1 MLLLINFNSPFGFF
15 FFFLFCFF
23 PLSGALDSYFTRWR
37 RKKKRKKI
45 IVIPACLSRVVTVER
60 WLLRLFVV
68 SAALSEEEEDE
79 EEEEYGRRTPEGQD
93 ERAGENREENDG
105 DDGLKKMA
113 LNQKEKLVNTAR
125 SGRICKGKQREQ
137 NEGLNN
143 ERKSEDT
150 VKAAEPS
157 HAG

>member
-1 MLLLINFNSPFGFF
+1 M
-15 FFFLFCFF
+15 
-23 PLSGALDSYFTRWR
+23 
-37 RKKKRKKI
+37 
-45 IVIPACLSRVVTVER
+45 
-60 WLLRLFVV
+60 FVV
-68 SAALSEEEEDE
+68 SAALSEEEEE
-79 EEEEYGRRTPEGQD
+79 EEEGYGCRTPEGQD
-93 ERAGENREENDG
+93 ERAGENREENDREE
-105 DDGLKKMA
+105 GLKKMA
-113 LNQKEKLVNTAR
+113 LNQKEKLVNAAR

>member
-1 MLLLINFNSPFGFF
+1 M
-15 FFFLFCFF
+15 
-23 PLSGALDSYFTRWR
+23 
-37 RKKKRKKI
+37 
-45 IVIPACLSRVVTVER
+45 
-60 WLLRLFVV
+60 FVV
-68 SAALSEEEEDE
+68 SAALSDEEEEEEE
-79 EEEEYGRRTPEGQD
+79 EEEEYGRRTLEGQD
-93 ERAGENREENDG
+93 EGAGENREGNDR
-105 DDGLKKMA
+105 DEGLKRMG
-113 LNQKEKLVNTAR
+113 LNQKGKLVNPAR